1 MGALARCT
9 GRVGRSHGTTGMADG
24 ANPADGVGA
33 GVAAID
39 GASSLYMTG
48 VTRRAMSVLLTNPP
62 MMTHASGE

>member
-1 MGALARCT
+1 
-9 GRVGRSHGTTGMADG
+9 MADG